1 MKLSSAL
8 IFANPCD
15 EEEDNLA
22 TLGSNSSQGE
32 LFIMSRYP
40 DEDSIDLMLD
50 EESDTLRDIKVTLS
64 ATRLLIETAP
74 GATDLLNG
82 DDVLEISL
90 EGAMGDL
97 DDVEEA
103 LRVILNGTG
112 TFVSER

>member
-40 DEDSIDLMLD
+40 EEDEIDLLLD
-50 EESDTLRDIKVTLS
+50 EEGDTLRDIKVTLS
-64 ATRLLIETAP
+64 NSRLLIETAP
-74 GATDLLNG
+74 GATDLFVG
-82 DDVLEISL
+82 DDVLEIAL
-90 EGAMGDL
+90 DGAMGDL
-97 DDVEEA
+97 DEVEQA
-103 LRVILNGTG
+103 LKVILQGTG
-112 TFVSER
+112 TFVCER